1 MNIMD
6 VEVDA
11 KKLSKNE
18 AQIAEFVSKN
28 LTDILY
34 MNTQEIADRV
44 GVSVATVSRFWK
56 RIGFESFADF
66 KKRIRRSQQTE
77 SPAGKMKN
85 IIARVDS
92 DQVFND
98 LTAMVNQ
105 NLAHTAEVLDDAT
118 YSHAIDILAAS
129 KRIYTYASGA
139 ALTLNAMATLR
150 FNRLGYQCTAIQ
162 GQGTQIL
169 EALINCRPDDVM
181 LIFSFSHVRQ
191 EQRVLVDFCKKH
203 GIQSILITDLFTSEL
218 IADASVTLHVERGE
232 IWEFHSMVPPLLML
246 ESIIV
251 SLALRDEDKAMS
263 KLEVLSDLR
272 ETYKKELPR

>member
-1 MNIMD
+1 MD

-18 AQIAEFVSKN
+18 TQIAEFVSKN
-28 LTDILY
+28 LTEILY
-34 MNTQEIADRV
+34 MNTQEIAERV
-44 GVSVATVSRFWK
+44 NVSVATVSRFWK
-56 RIGFESFADF
+56 RIGFDGFAEF
-66 KKRIRRSQQTE
+66 KRHIKRNQLTE
-77 SPAGKMKN
+77 SPAGKMKD
-85 IIARVDS
+85 IISRVDS

-98 LTAMVNQ
+98 LTSLVNQ

-118 YSHAIDILAAS
+118 YALAIDILAS
-129 KRIYTYASGA
+129 TTRIYTYASGA

-169 EALINCRPDDVM
+169 EPLINCRPDDVM

-191 EQRVLVDFCKKH
+191 EQRVLVDFCKKR
-203 GIQSILITDLFTSEL
+203 GIKSILITDLFTSEL
-218 IADASVTLHVERGE
+218 IPDASVSLHVERGE

-251 SLALRDEDKAMS
+251 SLALRDEEKAMS